1 MGNHP
6 KLALRMVDQAD
17 GGPLGLCDG
26 PASPEE
32 IYLLVGVDSSAQ
44 VESQMQVQQSGGRA
58 RTNGGAFFCQ
68 GPVPSDIG
76 AVAGG
81 AADGGILVSDLAI
94 EHDLSSGVIADVF
107 VSQQGDQALLQGSK
121 AAFDLAFG
129 LRAGSDQMG
138 YAQSGEGALE
148 LGAGITVIG
157 HGIVAKEAEAIG
169 VYHHGQAV
177 LEKEAAKMLEM
188 IPSGVGGDKDGT
200 QEFAGMIIDGQQQ
213 GLLFLGGPPLVD
225 GGVVLPQFIDA

>member
-1 MGNHP
+1 
-6 KLALRMVDQAD
+6 MVDQAD

-138 YAQSGEGALE
+138 YAQGGEGALE
-148 LGAGITVIG
+148 LRTGIAIIG
-157 HGIVAKEAEAIG
+157 HGIMAEEAEAVG
-169 VYHHGQAV
+169 VNGQRQA
-177 LEKEAAKMLEM
+177 MLEEEATEM
-188 IPSGVGGDKDGT
+188 FEVIPGGIGRNKDRAR
-200 QEFAGMIIDGQQQ
+200 EFS
-213 GLLFLGGPPLVD
+213 
-225 GGVVLPQFIDA
+225 

>member
-121 AAFDLAFG
+121 AAFYFAFS
-129 LRAGSDQMG
+129 LRAGSHQMG
-138 YAQSGEGALE
+138 HPKGGESALE
-148 LGAGITVIG
+148 LRTRIAIIG
-157 HGIVAKEAEAIG
+157 HGIMAEEAEAVG
-169 VYHHGQAV
+169 VNGQRQA
-177 LEKEAAKMLEM
+177 MLEEEATEM
-188 IPSGVGGDKDGT
+188 FEVIPGGIGRNKDRA
-200 QEFAGMIIDGQQQ
+200 QEFS
-213 GLLFLGGPPLVD
+213 
-225 GGVVLPQFIDA
+225 

>member
-1 MGNHP
+1 VGNHP

-138 YAQSGEGALE
+138 YAQGGEGALE
-148 LGAGITVIG
+148 LRTGIAIIG
-157 HGIVAKEAEAIG
+157 HGIMAEEAEAVG
-169 VYHHGQAV
+169 VNGQRQA
-177 LEKEAAKMLEM
+177 MLEEEATEM
-188 IPSGVGGDKDGT
+188 FEVIPGGIGRNKDRA
-200 QEFAGMIIDGQQQ
+200 QEFS
-213 GLLFLGGPPLVD
+213 
-225 GGVVLPQFIDA
+225 

>member
-138 YAQSGEGALE
+138 YAQGGEGALE
-148 LGAGITVIG
+148 LRTGIAIIG
-157 HGIVAKEAEAIG
+157 HGIMAEEAEAVG
-169 VYHHGQAV
+169 VNGQRQA
-177 LEKEAAKMLEM
+177 MLEEEATEM
-188 IPSGVGGDKDGT
+188 FEVIPGGIGRNKDRA
-200 QEFAGMIIDGQQQ
+200 QEFS
-213 GLLFLGGPPLVD
+213 
-225 GGVVLPQFIDA
+225 

>member
-1 MGNHP
+1 
-6 KLALRMVDQAD
+6 MVDQAD

-138 YAQSGEGALE
+138 YAQGGEGALE
-148 LGAGITVIG
+148 LRTGIAIIG
-157 HGIVAKEAEAIG
+157 HGIMAEEAEAVG
-169 VYHHGQAV
+169 VNGQRQA
-177 LEKEAAKMLEM
+177 MLEEEATEM
-188 IPSGVGGDKDGT
+188 FEVIPGGIGRNKDRA
-200 QEFAGMIIDGQQQ
+200 QEFS
-213 GLLFLGGPPLVD
+213 
-225 GGVVLPQFIDA
+225 

>member
-129 LRAGSDQMG
+129 LRAGG
-138 YAQSGEGALE
+138 YEMSHAQR
-148 LGAGITVIG
+148 
-157 HGIVAKEAEAIG
+157 
-169 VYHHGQAV
+169 
-177 LEKEAAKMLEM
+177 
-188 IPSGVGGDKDGT
+188 
-200 QEFAGMIIDGQQQ
+200 
-213 GLLFLGGPPLVD
+213 
-225 GGVVLPQFIDA
+225 